1 MMPPMSAKAAGDP
14 APPRLCERGR
24 HWQAA
29 VEPSWPRLRALS
41 MADLTYRM
49 EQFANGGLAAS
60 WPTCIPG

>member
-1 MMPPMSAKAAGDP
+1 VTR
-14 APPRLCERGR
+14 RLRGCAERGR

-60 WPTCIPG
+60 WPACIPG